1 MILGVASSGAKPTR
15 DGSDRI
21 PAIFPDPTQSG
32 FLDRWLWRWDVRT
45 GQRLSSIRYLTSRV
59 IRWLLSDSPWAR
71 LACEIVRECYSLPR
85 RIGTICTTKLYRYGV
100 TIGHV
105 QTSSQY
111 ERTLA
116 CTRDMQR
123 ITSRYRW
130 ATSLEVLL
138 LVEAWQ
144 MGAEWACCKS
154 DNVEP
159 DDPYR
164 HEL

>member
-1 MILGVASSGAKPTR
+1 MVLGVASGGAKPTR
-15 DGSDRI
+15 DDSDRT

-45 GQRLSSIRYLTSRV
+45 GQRLSSIRYLISRA
-59 IRWLLSDSPWAR
+59 IRSLFSDSQWAR
-71 LACEIVRECYSLPR
+71 LVREIARECYSLPR
-85 RIGTICTTKLYRYGV
+85 RIGTIYTTKLYRYGV

-123 ITSRYRW
+123 ITNRFRW
-130 ATSLEVLL
+130 ATSLDVLL

-144 MGAEWACCKS
+144 MGAEWACRKS
-154 DNVEP
+154 DNAEP
-159 DDPYR
+159 DGP
-164 HEL
+164 